1 MVTGSAS
8 RRKPALAIGLLGLL
22 AAVSCVSPRGPAEAE
37 ARVRPLAPVEGTTGS
52 GTLEPGETA
61 IYSIALEAGQYLA
74 VQFDRPPE
82 ELTAYLFPP
91 NVEPVADRRQAYT
104 FGEHSPTGQDLWEV
118 MQQPGLYHLR
128 LAAAGPRAVA
138 YRFSIQALRPATP
151 SDWSAHRGN
160 LMWAEAEALRR
171 AGRLREALELF
182 DLAFELCEA
191 GGYVRG
197 LASTFVSRGAILQA
211 FGRREEA
218 REQFLA
224 ALAIWEHVRE
234 KRSIAGTSVS
244 LASLEREAADWEQ
257 MNRYLDTALSMALE
271 LGDREVE
278 ANALIQYCKAEMDQ
292 GRTEQALATCRRALD
307 LWQGMGRPAGGV
319 DALINLGYIHYYQG
333 QLDQARTAYAR
344 ALELVQEQ
352 PDPEREA
359 TLRNNLA
366 LLHDAAGEYQAALAY
381 FQEALEGYDAL
392 GRTGFSGKVL
402 QNMGRIHQRLAN
414 GATAL
419 ELYRQALARMI
430 EAEDLLG
437 RIGVLQALGDL
448 QVEQGELA
456 EARRTLEEALAL
468 SRWAGSRPLLAGSL
482 SRVGELHLRERKPA
496 AALEPLEEAVELYR
510 ASAHR
515 WGEARLLGGLAEAH
529 LRLGDPERALDL
541 LFEAAALNDEIGN
554 RAGLAESHYR
564 IARIERERGDLA
576 AARSAIEQAE
586 AVLDAVRLLIGTDD
600 LRALFSATTR
610 PYHELHVEV
619 LMAQHRQRPEGGHD
633 AEALR
638 ESERA
643 RARSLLEI
651 LAEAELELGPEVPP
665 GLLTERADLQARL
678 FAKEIERQKLLAE
691 ESADA
696 TSLFRVK
703 LDLEGLLT
711 RLRETERRIRA
722 ASPRYAAL
730 THPQPVTAGE
740 IQRSLLD
747 GETALLEYSLGE
759 ERSFLWVVSEHGFR
773 SHELAG
779 RAEIERAAHCFHW
792 LITAYGEP
800 PAAETL
806 AAEEAACLGER
817 LVSYRRSPPGGHSV
831 AVRRHR
837 RREIAAAFERSGA
850 ELSALVLTPAVAGSP
865 LPYRLAVVSDGAL
878 EYVPFAALPEP
889 GRGSRPLV
897 AAHELVRLPSASV
910 LALQRTQPGPAAAPV
925 GELAVVADPVYT
937 PDDPRVTAGSGA
949 TAAEPGT
956 ATGAAERGAP
966 SRFRRL
972 DFSGEEA
979 AAIVRLAGARG
990 TYLAAGAAANR
1001 ERVLSGALSGY
1012 RYVHFATHAVVDTQY
1027 PQLSRLVLSLVDSE
1041 GRPVDDGYLRLHDIY
1056 GLTLE
1061 DTDMVVLSACD
1072 TALGRAIRGE
1082 GLVGLTRGFL
1092 YAGAERVMA
1101 SLWQVQ
1107 DAATARLME
1116 RLYHGLLVERLP
1128 PAQALRRAQL
1138 AILEEPGG
1146 ASAFPYY
1153 WGGFVL
1159 QGEWR

>member
-1 MVTGSAS
+1 MIG
-8 RRKPALAIGLLGLL
+8 PALRRWIGCLGLPGLLL
-22 AAVSCVSPRGPAEAE
+22 AASCVSPRAPERREPA
-37 ARVRPLAPVEGTTGS
+37 VRSLPRIEGSTFTGWI
-52 GTLEPGETA
+52 EPGEPA
-61 IYSIALEAGQYLA
+61 LFSISLEAGEYLE
-74 VQFDRPPE
+74 VQIDRPPE
-82 ELTAYLFPP
+82 EIWVDLFAPDPQEVPGRWYNFGERAPGTTGQVLWKVTAY
-91 NVEPVADRRQAYT
+91 
-104 FGEHSPTGQDLWEV
+104 S
-118 MQQPGLYHLR
+118 GLHHLR
-128 LAAAGPRAVA
+128 LSPKTDGPAT
-138 YRFSIQALRPATP
+138 FALTVRELHPATP
-151 SDWSAHRGN
+151 RNRSAQRGDE
-160 LMWAEAEALRR
+160 LWGEADALWK
-171 AGRLREALELF
+171 AGRLRDALELF
-182 DLAFELCEA
+182 DQAFEHCQE

-197 LASTFVSRGAILQA
+197 MASTYSRRAKILHA
-211 FGRREEA
+211 FGRPEEA
-218 REQFLA
+218 REQLLA
-224 ALAIWEHVRE
+224 ALDIWQDLGELG
-234 KRSIAGTSVS
+234 SIAGTFVM
-244 LASLEREAADWEQ
+244 LANLERDASNWEE
-257 MNRYLDTALSMALE
+257 MNRYLEMAQGMALE
-271 LGDREVE
+271 LDDREVQV
-278 ANALIQYCKAEMDQ
+278 NSLVQYCKAELDQ
-292 GRTEQALATCRRALD
+292 GRTEEALATCSRALE
-307 LWQGMGRPAGGV
+307 LCEEAGLAAQTI
-319 DALINLGYIHYYQG
+319 DALINLGYIHFYRG
-333 QLDQARTAYAR
+333 ELDRARAYYAR
-344 ALELVQEQ
+344 ALELQREH
-352 PDPEREA
+352 PDPVREA
-359 TLRNNLA
+359 TLGNNLA
-366 LLHDAAGEYQAALAY
+366 LLHEAAGEYQTALAY
-381 FQEALEGYDAL
+381 FQEALDAYEDL
-392 GRTGFSGKVL
+392 GRQDFSGKVL
-402 QNMGRIHQRLAN
+402 LNMGQIHQQRLAN
-414 GATAL
+414 VAL
-419 ELYRQALARMI
+419 AGELYRQALARMV
-430 EAEDLLG
+430 EAGDVLG
-437 RIGVLQALGDL
+437 RIGVLHALGEL
-448 QVEQGELA
+448 QAEQGELT
-456 EARRTLEEALAL
+456 EARGTLEQALGL
-468 SRWAGSRPLLAGSL
+468 SRTAGSRTLLAGSL
-482 SRVGELHLRERKPA
+482 ARIGELHLRERNSA
-496 AALEPLEEAVELYR
+496 AALEPLEESRELFR
-510 ASAHR
+510 ASEHR
-515 WGEARLLGGLAEAH
+515 RGEAGILPILAEAYA
-529 LRLGDPERALDL
+529 RVGEEERALDL
-541 LFEAAALNDEIGN
+541 LFEAASLNEAIGD

-564 IARIERERGDLA
+564 IARIERDRGDLA

-586 AVLDAVRLLIGTDD
+586 AVVDAVRLLIGTDD

-610 PYHELHVEV
+610 PYHELHVEI

-651 LAEAELELGPEVPP
+651 LAEADLELGPEVPP
-665 GLLTERADLQARL
+665 ELLAERADLQARL

-730 THPQPVTAGE
+730 THPQPVTVGE

-779 RAEIERAAHCFHW
+779 QAEIERAAHCFHW

-800 PAAETL
+800 PAAEAL
-806 AAEEAACLGER
+806 APEESACLGER
-817 LVSYRRSPPGGHSV
+817 LASYRSSPAGGHSL
-831 AVRRHR
+831 ALRRHR

-850 ELSALVLTPAVAGSP
+850 ELSALVLAPAVAGSP

-889 GRGSRPLV
+889 GRGGRPLV

-910 LALQRTQPGPAAAPV
+910 LALQRTQPGPVAAPA
-925 GELAVVADPVYT
+925 GELAVVADPVYAA
-937 PDDPRVTAGSGA
+937 DDPRVADRSRE
-949 TAAEPGT
+949 AASEIGPEIG
-956 ATGAAERGAP
+956 GEERG
-966 SRFRRL
+966 SLGRFRRL

-990 TYLAAGAAANR
+990 TYLAEGAAASR

-1056 GLTLE
+1056 GLALE

-1092 YAGAERVMA
+1092 YAGAERVLA

-1116 RLYHGLLVERLP
+1116 RFYRGLLVERLP

-1138 AILEEPGG
+1138 AILEEPDG